1 MINCY
6 STCSSGDDSSIGDD
20 NCCATYKLDGVLE
33 SVVSTGLSVLNSKFG
48 TSISID
54 LSFIAP
60 SSFVEFANTGLQS
73 YLSGVGLEGDIVI
86 YCMPKSMDRN
96 RLIIIIVIA
105 VGGAGLILLII
116 LIVFCSV
123 RHCACC
129 KKQNRVHF
137 NGQQ

>member
-1 MINCY
+1 MVSCY
-6 STCSSGDDSSIGDD
+6 STCTSGDDSSIGDND
-20 NCCATYKLDGVLE
+20 CCATYELNGIAKT
-33 SVVSTGLSVLNSKFG
+33 VVSYGLPYINKKLG

-54 LSFIAP
+54 VSFIAP
-60 SSFVEFANTGLQS
+60 SSFVDYVNTALQAELKTYS
-73 YLSGVGLEGDIVI
+73 LDGDIVI
-86 YCMPKSMDRN
+86 YCMPKSMDKKK
-96 RLIIIIVIA
+96 LIMIIVIA

-137 NGQQ
+137 NGQ

>member
-20 NCCATYKLDGVLE
+20 NCCATYKLDGLLE
-33 SVVSTGLSVLNSKFG
+33 SVVSTGLSLLNSKFG

-60 SSFVEFANTGLQS
+60 SSFVDYVNTALQAELKTYS
-73 YLSGVGLEGDIVI
+73 LDGDIVI
-86 YCMPKSMDRN
+86 YCMPKSMDKKK
-96 RLIIIIVIA
+96 LIMIIVIA

-137 NGQQ
+137 NGQ